1 MLKYLKGEID
11 ETQCLMELGQEGTG
25 MVSSAM
31 FAAVGQVVIPV
42 PVLGGLVGGMFG
54 YALSSATYGILV
66 SSLQEEKMAHEY
78 RIKVE
83 KACEEHIKNIRKYR
97 AETEK
102 IINEYLSGSMD
113 IFSNSFSG
121 IKNALAIGDI
131 DWFIDSTNKITEA
144 FGGKVQ
150 FSSMDEFNEKML
162 SSETFKL

>member
-1 MLKYLKGEID
+1 
-11 ETQCLMELGQEGTG
+11 
-25 MVSSAM
+25 
-31 FAAVGQVVIPV
+31 
-42 PVLGGLVGGMFG
+42 
-54 YALSSATYGILV
+54 
-66 SSLQEEKMAHEY
+66 MAHEY

-113 IFSNSFSG
+113 IFSSSFSG
-121 IKNALAIGDI
+121 IKNALAIGDV

-162 SSETFKL
+162 SSEAFKL